1 MQLLINLIPILIIL
15 IGLNRGWRH
24 GVVYELLNI
33 VRFFISLWLVNLLVQ
48 PIQRWIMNL
57 PAISSYV
64 TAQTAKVTDT
74 LTGNLGGV
82 DVGSTMSGWVSS
94 GISTV
99 VGIVLFLL
107 LFIIISALLKRLV
120 RATKIFN
127 HVPLLGTVNRFF
139 GALLC
144 GVYFAYLVSFI
155 YVILF
160 WLSVNFGWTSL
171 ASALG
176 MSFWTSLI

>member
-1 MQLLINLIPILIIL
+1 MQLLINLIPILFIL

-24 GVVYELLNI
+24 GVIYELLNI
-33 VRFFISLWLVNLLVQ
+33 LRFFISLWLVNLLIQ
-48 PIQRWIMNL
+48 PIQKWIMAL

-64 TAQTAKVTDT
+64 TTQTEKI
-74 LTGNLGGV
+74 TGNL
-82 DVGSTMSGWVSS
+82 DYLDLGSSMSGWISS
-94 GISTV
+94 GINTV

-107 LFIIISALLKRLV
+107 LFILISMLLKRLV
-120 RATKIFN
+120 KATRILN
-127 HVPLLGTVNRFF
+127 HIPLLGTVNRFF

-160 WLSVNFGWTSL
+160 WLSVNFGFTTL
-171 ASALG
+171 AAALG
-176 MSFWTSLI
+176 TSFWTSLI